1 MRDQTLRI
9 DVTRECLDQGN
20 GTPIACAVALAAR
33 GAGIR
38 NARAGYTTIAGHLA
52 GTPVLATMPPEAR
65 SLVKA
70 LDQGEK
76 APPTSFQATFTPS
89 P

>member
-1 MRDQTLRI
+1 MRDQTLKI
-9 DVTRECLDQGN
+9 DVTRECLDQGD

-33 GAGIR
+33 RAGVR
-38 NARAGYTTIAGHLA
+38 NARAGYTTIAGDLA

-65 SLVKA
+65 RLVKA
-70 LDQGEK
+70 LDRGES
-76 APPTSFQATFTPS
+76 APPTSFRATFAPS